1 MTATKLTPWQG
12 ITPGDRCNRYAAF
25 HPVDRRNT
33 LCPDREFVT
42 DDTAGFR
49 RRPSMAPVAQL
60 NDRVDALSEA
70 METQKEPRHR
80 TRTTSTQ
87 PGMDTR
93 FTVGCHRDDH
103 RRRRACSWGEQ

>member
-1 MTATKLTPWQG
+1 MSWDLLSRKRCWGALPWPRRPQQDLYIKLPLPEMTATKPTPWQG

-49 RRPSMAPVAQL
+49 RRPSMAPVP
-60 NDRVDALSEA
+60 S
-70 METQKEPRHR
+70 
-80 TRTTSTQ
+80 
-87 PGMDTR
+87 
-93 FTVGCHRDDH
+93 
-103 RRRRACSWGEQ
+103 